1 MKCQQIEQ
9 WLSDSADGAI
19 SEKEK
24 AIIEA
29 HLATCPACRIF
40 WSQIQQIDEEARKLD
55 APQVSPER
63 SREFSS
69 RLRSALVEIEE
80 GKNGGILHAF
90 RNKWVFVPASVIMV
104 SLFVLIFVFYDNRDF
119 QEEES
124 YVFSFGN
131 IMEEIYRDMGNDPA
145 LQEAFHSLVSASLN
159 EMLAPPDWDETLGWE
174 DDIFLWEGLSE
185 EELENLKPEIKKE
198 KNS

>member
-9 WLSDSADGAI
+9 WLSDSVDSAI

-24 AIIEA
+24 ALIEA
-29 HLATCPACRIF
+29 HLATCSACRTF
-40 WSQIQQIDEEARKLD
+40 RNQIEEIDEEARKMD
-55 APQVSPER
+55 APESSPER

-69 RLRSALVEIEE
+69 QLRSALVEIEE
-80 GKNGGILHAF
+80 GKNRGILHAF

-104 SLFVLIFVFYDNRDF
+104 SLFILIFVFYEKRDF

-145 LQEAFHSLVSASLN
+145 LQEAFLSIVSASLN
-159 EMLAPPDWDETLGWE
+159 EMLALPDWDETLGWE
-174 DDIFLWEGLSE
+174 DDLLVWEELSE
-185 EELENLKPEIKKE
+185 EELRNLMPEIKKDR
-198 KNS
+198 NS